1 MTYFDD
7 QLSCAS
13 HMRVGPGC
21 DEQIQKGLLAMGRR
35 MRSIGAGT
43 RGCKFAV
50 SMPVKFLSLGL
61 STLYLG
67 ANHTCFDAFYVAA
80 LSANAGQQ
88 NSTKVDVC
96 IKRCQLFVRCLHDE
110 RLCRGPTE

>member
-1 MTYFDD
+1 
-7 QLSCAS
+7 
-13 HMRVGPGC
+13 MR
-21 DEQIQKGLLAMGRR
+21 RR

-50 SMPVKFLSLGL
+50 SMSVKFWSLGL

-67 ANHTCFDAFYVAA
+67 ANHTCFDAFFIAA
-80 LSANAGQQ
+80 LSANAGQP
-88 NSTKVDVC
+88 NSTKLDVC
-96 IKRCQLFVRCLHDE
+96 IKRWQLFVRCLHDE